1 MKTIIRFLVSTIAIL
16 ITAYILPGVHLN
28 GIITALV
35 LAVVLGVINIFLRP
49 VIIFLTLPISV
60 MTLGLFT
67 LVINGALVM
76 LASYIVPGF
85 TVANFWWALLFSI
98 VVTLINYVLQ
108 IF

>member
-67 LVINGALVM
+67 LFINGALVM